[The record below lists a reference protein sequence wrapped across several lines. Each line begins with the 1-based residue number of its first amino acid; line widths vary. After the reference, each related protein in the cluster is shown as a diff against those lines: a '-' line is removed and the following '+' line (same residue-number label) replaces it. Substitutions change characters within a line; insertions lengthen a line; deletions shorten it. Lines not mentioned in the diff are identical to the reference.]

1 MFSIMNQHQAD
12 TVVGKDTRDPP
23 AKRSRKKESTASK
36 RDRRGEPE
44 KKKQKTS
51 APQLPSQEDF
61 ENAAEGL
68 IRDLQPLGG
77 RAVQEPDSYGVEDLG
92 FDMSMVGA
100 EDAIDGLTSNAR
112 VDELDEI
119 CKDLLKDSLPSSL
132 PDLGCD
138 VDVSAACGTS
148 SAEAPIACGT
158 SIAEAPAA
166 CGTSIA
172 EAPALGAPEKP
183 SYADHLAR
191 FIERDGQ
198 LWKNADDGK
207 KLSPSQICYRVE
219 SSLSHSLTSDE
230 KGTLQWYID
239 IGCTSPYLII
249 YKLRVARLQRR
260 LAMCVPTTIPEK
272 WEDFQSFAEGLVRG
286 MQPDA
291 CIEDP
296 ASIGQHIP
304 ASKQPSIGQHIPTSK
319 QPTPAETL
327 DAALDAA
334 VAEAIAGMPLS
345 PPPLSAGAK
354 KTRVRKA
361 PANRRVTKKSDPN
374 QLRKYGQIVELE
386 TDPTKA
392 AAACIAEQKE
402 ERRAR
407 PLPTSYVDLNYVI
420 EKPISP
426 WYGRNIRVSE
436 CWFARVE
443 SWEGYSDNITRAKGD
458 DEGQSRRDCLVI
470 YNDFRRAT
478 IPISAGWQLI
488 TALHHLMGDRDFKN
502 PERERY

>member
-1 MFSIMNQHQAD
+1 MFAIMNPHQAD
-12 TVVGKDTRDPP
+12 MPADKDVRDPP
-23 AKRSRKKESTASK
+23 AKRSRKKES
-36 RDRRGEPE
+36 RRGEPE

-51 APQLPSQEDF
+51 ASQLPSQEDF

-68 IRDLQPLGG
+68 IRDLQPC
-77 RAVQEPDSYGVEDLG
+77 GVEDMG
-92 FDMSMVGA
+92 FQMPIVA
-100 EDAIDGLTSNAR
+100 TEDAIGELISNTR

-119 CKDLLKDSLPSSL
+119 VNNILMDPLPSSL
-132 PDLGCD
+132 PDLGCN

-148 SAEAPIACGT
+148 
-158 SIAEAPAA
+158 IAEA
-166 CGTSIA
+166 T
-172 EAPALGAPEKP
+172 ALGGSEKP
-183 SYADHLAR
+183 SYEDNLAR

-198 LWKNADDGK
+198 LWKNADDGQ
-207 KLSPSQICYRVE
+207 KLSPPQIRYRVE
-219 SSLSHSLTSDE
+219 SSLSHSLTSEE
-230 KGTLQWYID
+230 KGTLERYIEM
-239 IGCTSPYLII
+239 GCTSPYKIA
-249 YKLRVARLQRR
+249 YDLRVARLRRR
-260 LAMCVPTTIPEK
+260 LAICEPTTIPEK
-272 WEDFQSFAEGLVRG
+272 WEDFQYYAESLVRG

-304 ASKQPSIGQHIPTSK
+304 APKQPSIGQHIPTSK

-327 DAALDAA
+327 DAA

-345 PPPLSAGAK
+345 PPPLSVGAK

-361 PANRRVTKKSDPN
+361 PASRRAPKKNDSN
-374 QLRKYGQIVELE
+374 QLRKFGQVVELE

-392 AAACIAEQKE
+392 AAAIIAEQKE
-402 ERRAR
+402 EKRAR

-420 EKPISP
+420 EKPITP

-443 SWEGYSDNITRAKGD
+443 SWEGYSENITRAKGGD

-488 TALHHLMGDRDFKN
+488 TALHHLMGDRDFQN
-502 PERERY
+502 PERQRY